1 VHFDRAKRV
10 GSVEPD
16 VWYIC
21 GSAAAKNGDW
31 PSAMADWREALVRS
45 PLRLAAI
52 VRATAGRVSPEEF
65 RARALPDDPALWFA
79 AAHELFSND
88 AAPGRTDWMRAIDVR
103 CSRAE
108 PETAP
113 GLIAWGSAL
122 EELRDGPRAI
132 RVWRR
137 AAERFPDG
145 VVVRDRLARR
155 LEAEELYEEAL
166 SELEWLTA
174 RQPGNS
180 EFGHRLTGAKHAL
193 KLKAE
198 IDGR

>member
-1 VHFDRAKRV
+1 MRFLEVATRVRPNDPDVWEELALAHLLAAAQSGHTSLAGVIGFAAIAETPDVLPGGDPDGHVSAALRAARTGRNLQPLAPGQHLRLGTFADRFARSEPARVHFDRAKRV

-79 AAHELFSND
+79 AAREL
-88 AAPGRTDWMRAIDVR
+88 
-103 CSRAE
+103 
-108 PETAP
+108 
-113 GLIAWGSAL
+113 L
-122 EELRDGPRAI
+122 LR
-132 RVWRR
+132 
-137 AAERFPDG
+137 
-145 VVVRDRLARR
+145 
-155 LEAEELYEEAL
+155 
-166 SELEWLTA
+166 
-174 RQPGNS
+174 
-180 EFGHRLTGAKHAL
+180 
-193 KLKAE
+193 
-198 IDGR
+198 